1 MTLCQT
7 GDPSGTGTGSES
19 IYGEPFKDEF
29 HSRLRFSHRWD
40 PRVLR
45 TLVGVFSSTS
55 TKRAFDRLTRALDRA
70 WRFPGA
76 TLTYCHLLKS

>member
-1 MTLCQT
+1 MTLWQT

-40 PRVLR
+40 PGCWALFS
-45 TLVGVFSSTS
+45 VFCQAHTQNEHLTGSRRPWTELGG
-55 TKRAFDRLTRALDRA
+55 FRLPR
-70 WRFPGA
+70 
-76 TLTYCHLLKS
+76 